1 MENTLIYYNQNAEAF
16 NQGTVYVDFKA
27 TQDRFLNKL
36 SGACHIL
43 DFGCGS
49 GRDTK
54 YFLSQ
59 GHKVTAADGSE
70 ELCKLAS
77 GYTGIRVKHML
88 FQDLDEENTYDAVW
102 ACSSILHLTYN
113 ELKTVLNKMAQAVR
127 RRIAT

>member
-1 MENTLIYYNQNAEAF
+1 MKCF

-36 SGACHIL
+36 PGACHIL

-59 GHKVTAADGSE
+59 GHKVTATDGSE